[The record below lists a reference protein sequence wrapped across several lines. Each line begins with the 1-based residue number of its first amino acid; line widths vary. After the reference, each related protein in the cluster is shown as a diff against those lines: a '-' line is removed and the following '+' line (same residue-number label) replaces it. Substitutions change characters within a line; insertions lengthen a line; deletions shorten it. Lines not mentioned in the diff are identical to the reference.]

1 MMTHVLAE
9 QVMKRLGSGTKSRR
23 SQMLSRIAAQLQ
35 AIHEVEL
42 VWQARR
48 AACEDTVAKI
58 QEACRERDARTMA
71 IQQDIN
77 STIEK
82 NQRRLA
88 AACRELCNTLD
99 EHRSENFMNE
109 EKIRD
114 SRFRLDTQQRMV
126 DELAQENASS
136 QDALEKVLGKY
147 NELSRTAAHEAAK
160 LPPEALEY
168 ADVDAALNRGGQLA
182 KELEASRT
190 ELAALRAKKT
200 RVQGELAE
208 SRGLALRFEDFTRS
222 MAAGPSTS
230 IRTGG
235 GFVLDSAAKREAS
248 ALMKAAADGMPLPPS
263 PRPPPARPPGTSPL
277 AVVVA

>member
-1 MMTHVLAE
+1 
-9 QVMKRLGSGTKSRR
+9 
-23 SQMLSRIAAQLQ
+23 
-35 AIHEVEL
+35 
-42 VWQARR
+42 
-48 AACEDTVAKI
+48 
-58 QEACRERDARTMA
+58 MA

-99 EHRSENFMNE
+99 EHRYENFTNE
-109 EKIRD
+109 EKIRE
-114 SRFRLDTQQRMV
+114 SKLRLGTQQAMV
-126 DELAQENASS
+126 DQLAQENTSS
-136 QDALEKVLGKY
+136 RDALEKVLGKY

-168 ADVDAALNRGGQLA
+168 ADVDAAVDRGGQLS
-182 KELEASRT
+182 KELEASRA

-222 MAAGPSTS
+222 MAIGPSTS

-263 PRPPPARPPGTSPL
+263 PRPPPARPASTSPL